1 MKSSEFVNFPILCQ
15 VSCLGDDKYR

>member
-15 VSCLGDDKYR
+15 VSCLGDNKYR